1 MNKIIDL
8 LGLSEFKEKIISLIP
23 TKISQLDNDSE
34 YAKKEEIND
43 LKKSV
48 SDGKKLV
55 ADAITDKGV
64 ETAADAEFATM
75 ADNIEQIETSSKIVL
90 QGNKDVHPT
99 TSIQVIK
106 PDNGYDGLSQ
116 VTLDKIQAETKTVT
130 PSAGNTTYYPNTGR
144 FFSSVTVNA
153 VPTQTKTVN
162 PTTVSQT
169 VKPDTGKWLSQVTV
183 NAMKLQEV
191 TASIQM
197 TDGNPAGY
205 AGLYPDSGYD
215 GLSKVNLPIFK
226 TQSKTVTPTT
236 VQQTITPDSGK
247 NALSSV
253 VVNAAKLQ
261 NKSVTP
267 TSSIQTIYPDSG
279 FLGLSAVSVAAISS
293 DSNVKSGT
301 VNFGA
306 SGTTV
311 NISIGFTPKKL
322 FLTSSD
328 KFIIYDPSVS
338 TSVIYARVS
347 NSATTTYS
355 LGATNSPIQTFGS
368 TTTLKAGIVALANVS
383 FNWYAIG

>member
-8 LGLSEFKEKIISLIP
+8 LGLSEFKKKIISLIP

-130 PSAGNTTYYPNTGR
+130 PSAGNTTYYPDTGR

-183 NAMKLQEV
+183 NAINNKLTLNSFTSTGSSSSVKANVSSHQNGYSQVTLNALMSQE
-191 TASIQM
+191 
-197 TDGNPAGY
+197 
-205 AGLYPDSGYD
+205 
-215 GLSKVNLPIFK
+215 K
-226 TQSKTVTPTT
+226 TISPSTSA
-236 VQQTITPDSGK
+236 QTITPDSGYDV
-247 NALSSV
+247 LSKV
-253 VVNAAKLQ
+253 IVNAAKLQ

-267 TSSIQTIYPDSG
+267 TSSIQTIKPDSG
-279 FLGLSAVSVAAISS
+279 FYGLGAVSIAAIPGLSTVEKLGNTNNLTIIPDGYSIYCFICPGMNDGKGAPYY
-293 DSNVKSGT
+293 GT
-301 VNFGA
+301 VNSEGYINRFDYSYDPKSSITIYVRVSVFDSSIG
-306 SGTTV
+306 GTTPITK
-311 NISIGFTPKKL
+311 NARMICYGFK
-322 FLTSSD
+322 
-328 KFIIYDPSVS
+328 
-338 TSVIYARVS
+338 
-347 NSATTTYS
+347 
-355 LGATNSPIQTFGS
+355 
-368 TTTLKAGIVALANVS
+368 
-383 FNWYAIG
+383 